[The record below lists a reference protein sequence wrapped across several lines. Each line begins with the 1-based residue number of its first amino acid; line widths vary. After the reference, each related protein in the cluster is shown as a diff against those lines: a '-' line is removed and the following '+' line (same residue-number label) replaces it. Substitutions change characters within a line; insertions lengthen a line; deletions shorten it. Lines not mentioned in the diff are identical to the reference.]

1 MVRETTSREEK
12 EAAEK
17 RYKTLSEESNKKI
30 GELKKAFEA
39 ANRDKESM
47 VIKYAM
53 GEKDIMIAKR
63 GKEEVEKRLKESLKD
78 KEGLQ
83 YKVKTLGTERTRLM
97 GVCESRAQDFLMARK
112 EGDKLKEEA
121 KTQEARV
128 KALEVKVKA
137 EVDAHE
143 QTRESLNT
151 TFKQLCELQVRAN
164 SYTRSRQ
171 YCAAHE
177 DCVLINLMSYFQG
190 SIDEMK
196 AEAETMI
203 AAAKVEG
210 EEIKRKGAE
219 QVKRQ
224 FYPHLKFGWSKS
236 KPYFAQ

>member
-1 MVRETTSREEK
+1 MREARSKDDK
-12 EAAEK
+12 ESAERK
-17 RYKTLSEESNKKI
+17 YKSLTEESNKKM

-97 GVCESRAQDFLMARK
+97 GVCEARAHETLVERK
-112 EGDKLKEEA
+112 EKDKLKEEA
-121 KTQEARV
+121 KTQEV
-128 KALEVKVKA
+128 KVKTLEVKLKA

-151 TFKQLCELQVRAN
+151 TFKQLCELQ
-164 SYTRSRQ
+164 
-171 YCAAHE
+171 
-177 DCVLINLMSYFQG
+177 G
-190 SIDEMK
+190 SIDDMK
-196 AEAETMI
+196 AEAETVI
-203 AAAKVEG
+203 AAAKAEG
-210 EEIKRKGAE
+210 EQIKRKGAE
-219 QVKRQ
+219 QVCRQ
-224 FYPHLKFGWSKS
+224 FSSLGNYARQPWQSGIQDAFM
-236 KPYFAQ
+236 

>member
-1 MVRETTSREEK
+1 MRVASARLLDGEE
-12 EAAEK
+12 
-17 RYKTLSEESNKKI
+17 
-30 GELKKAFEA
+30 
-39 ANRDKESM
+39 
-47 VIKYAM
+47 
-53 GEKDIMIAKR
+53 
-63 GKEEVEKRLKESLKD
+63 
-78 KEGLQ
+78 
-83 YKVKTLGTERTRLM
+83 
-97 GVCESRAQDFLMARK
+97 

-164 SYTRSRQ
+164 LNTL
-171 YCAAHE
+171 
-177 DCVLINLMSYFQG
+177 DCVLINIMSYFQG

-219 QVKRQ
+219 QVKKQ
-224 FYPHLKFGWSKS
+224 FYPHLKSGWSKS

>member
-17 RYKTLSEESNKKI
+17 KYKTLSEESNKKI

-164 SYTRSRQ
+164 LNTL
-171 YCAAHE
+171 
-177 DCVLINLMSYFQG
+177 DCVLINIMSYFQG

-236 KPYFAQ
+236 KPYFAHAQ

>member
-1 MVRETTSREEK
+1 MSCVQVASLEREAMVREAKLKEEK
-12 EAAEK
+12 ESAEK
-17 RYKTLSEESNKKI
+17 KYKTLSEESNKKI

-112 EGDKLKEEA
+112 EGDKLKEEV

-128 KALEVKVKA
+128 KALEGKVKA

-151 TFKQLCELQVRAN
+151 TFKQLCELQVITTLN
-164 SYTRSRQ
+164 I
-171 YCAAHE
+171 C
-177 DCVLINLMSYFQG
+177 CG
-190 SIDEMK
+190 
-196 AEAETMI
+196 
-203 AAAKVEG
+203 
-210 EEIKRKGAE
+210 
-219 QVKRQ
+219 
-224 FYPHLKFGWSKS
+224 HLD
-236 KPYFAQ
+236 YI